1 MPNEEVMHYLELLAN
16 HFDRQVLVTKDLE
29 TIDIDV
35 TPWLDN
41 IVVDEQGSFAIPNSL
56 MDMLK

>member
-1 MPNEEVMHYLELLAN
+1 MPNEEVMTYLELLAN

-35 TPWLDN
+35 TPWLNN